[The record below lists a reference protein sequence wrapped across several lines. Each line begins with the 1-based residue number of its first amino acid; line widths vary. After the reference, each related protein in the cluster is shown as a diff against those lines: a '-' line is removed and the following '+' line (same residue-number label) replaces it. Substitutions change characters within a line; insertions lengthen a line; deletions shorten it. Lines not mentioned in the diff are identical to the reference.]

1 MNSTKSRMRLAQFA
15 GLFSLVVIALIV
27 MAATGKNPTAVE
39 GYVID
44 SACTY
49 VKNLDKPISADCAK
63 ACAKAGSPL
72 VILTNDGKIYWPI
85 DDAMPAKSQNE
96 KLLPYAGER
105 VEVSGKIFNRGGS
118 RAIVI
123 ESVKPVKSS

>member
-1 MNSTKSRMRLAQFA
+1 MKMRLAQLVF
-15 GLFSLVVIALIV
+15 LFSLGLITLLV
-27 MAATGKNPTAVE
+27 YAAASNKTGAVE

-49 VKNLDKPISADCAK
+49 VKNLDKPISTECAK
-63 ACAKAGSPL
+63 ACAKGGSPL
-72 VILTNDGKIYWPI
+72 VILATDGKIYLPI
-85 DDAMPAKSQNE
+85 DEAMPATSQNE
-96 KLLPYAGER
+96 KLLPYAGEK

-123 ESVKPVKSS
+123 ESIKPLKTS

>member
-1 MNSTKSRMRLAQFA
+1 MKTRLAQLAF
-15 GLFSLVVIALIV
+15 LFSLVVIALLV
-27 MAATGKNPTAVE
+27 MAAAGKNAGTVE

-49 VKNLDKPISADCAK
+49 VKNLDKPISGECAR

-72 VILTNDGKIYWPI
+72 VILAGDGKIYWPI

-105 VEVSGKIFNRGGS
+105 VEVTGKVFNRGGS

-123 ESVKPVKSS
+123 ESVRPVKTT